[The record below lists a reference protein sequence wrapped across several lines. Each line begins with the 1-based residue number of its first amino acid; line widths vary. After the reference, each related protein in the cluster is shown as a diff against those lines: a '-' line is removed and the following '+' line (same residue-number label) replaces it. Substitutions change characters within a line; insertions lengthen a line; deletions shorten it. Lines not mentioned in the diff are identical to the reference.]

1 MKNYLSFILIYPFI
15 WLFSKLPFR
24 VLYFI
29 SDCLYIL
36 VYHIVG
42 YRKKIVFENLSI
54 VFPTKLTVEKTK
66 IAKAFYHHF
75 VDILMEM
82 LKSFSITEKEINDH
96 YKYSNIEVLNDLYKD
111 GKSAILVGGH
121 YANWEW
127 ILNICSF
134 TSYKPIAAYTKINNP
149 YFEKAMLKSRGK
161 FGVQLRQTSQTISE
175 IEYNQKN
182 NIQAIY
188 GLLSDQSPRL
198 KRTYYWNKFF
208 GVKVPIHT
216 GSEMLA
222 KKYNMNVVFMDT
234 KKIKRGYY
242 ETSFT
247 VLTNDARKYKDY
259 DLTDEFLEMV
269 EKQVRKKPEYY
280 FWTHKRFKHRDKAPK
295 D

>member
-1 MKNYLSFILIYPFI
+1 MKSYLTFIFIYPSI
-15 WLFSKLPFR
+15 WLISKLPFK

-42 YRKKIVFENLSI
+42 YRKNVVFENLNI
-54 VFPTKLTVEKTK
+54 VFPNKTIAEKTK

-82 LKSFSITEKEINDH
+82 LKSFSITEKEINER

-111 GKSAILVGGH
+111 GKSAILVGAH

-127 ILNICSF
+127 ILNICAF
-134 TSYKPIAAYTKINNP
+134 TPFKPVAAYTKINNP
-149 YFEKAMLKSRGK
+149 YFEKTILKSRGK
-161 FGVQLRQTSQTISE
+161 FGVHLRQTSQTITE

-208 GVKVPIHT
+208 DVKVPIHT

-222 KKYNMNVVFMDT
+222 KKYDMNVVFMDT

-269 EKQVRKKPEYY
+269 EKQVRNEPKYY

>member
-1 MKNYLSFILIYPFI
+1 MNLIVFILVYPII
-15 WLFSKLPFR
+15 WLFSKLPFKII
-24 VLYFI
+24 YFV
-29 SDCLYIL
+29 SDCLY
-36 VYHIVG
+36 VFAYYIVG
-42 YRKKIVFENLSI
+42 YRKKVIFKNLSI
-54 VFPTKLTVEKTK
+54 VFPKKTTAEKTK
-66 IAKAFYHHF
+66 IAKASYHHF

-82 LKSFSITEKEINDH
+82 LKSFSITEKEINEH

-111 GKSAILVGGH
+111 GKSVILVGAH

-134 TSYKPIAAYTKINNP
+134 TPYKPIASYTKINNP

-161 FGVQLRQTSQTISE
+161 FGVTLKQTSQTISE
-175 IEYNQKN
+175 IESNHKN

-198 KRTYYWNKFF
+198 KRTFYWNKFF

-222 KKYNMNVVFMDT
+222 KKYDMNVVFMNT
-234 KKIKRGYY
+234 KKVKRGYY

-247 VLTNDARKYKDY
+247 LLTNDARKYKDY
-259 DLTDEFLEMV
+259 DLTDEFLKMV
-269 EKQVRKKPEYY
+269 ENQVRNEPNYY